1 MSPVYSLL
9 QGHVSPASI
18 RSSGSATSPVE
29 NMTSSDRRSKL
40 PHQTHGQ
47 AAREK
52 SPPALSDKDHF
63 ANFNLDQWKRR
74 GKGDYYCPRK
84 YECTK
89 GGVNADGEL
98 VKFERNSAYV

>member
-1 MSPVYSLL
+1 
-9 QGHVSPASI
+9 
-18 RSSGSATSPVE
+18 
-29 NMTSSDRRSKL
+29 MTSSDRRSKL